1 MRRLKGISM
10 KRKRFIC
17 KDCGC
22 KFEADIVEQDETR
35 ERNLCTL
42 PVKCKHCGS
51 QNVEER

>member
-1 MRRLKGISM
+1 M

-17 KDCGC
+17 KDCGF
-22 KFEADIVEQDETR
+22 KFEEDIVEQDEAR
-35 ERNLCTL
+35 ERNLCTS